1 MEKFSLSSNEGY
13 TAEVYQHGCHVT
25 KWCEPDGTVS
35 PVNELVRSSQKNKI
49 FLEFDYCKGPALI

>member
-1 MEKFSLSSNEGY
+1 MEKFSLSSDEGY

-35 PVNELVRSSQKNKI
+35 TANELTQQRW
-49 FLEFDYCKGPALI
+49 